1 MKKIMNLTYYWVD
14 PITGKKSEPQHIV
27 NGELVVEND
36 DEGVC

>member
-14 PITGKKSEPQHIV
+14 PITGKEGEPQHIV

-36 DEGVC
+36 DKGVC